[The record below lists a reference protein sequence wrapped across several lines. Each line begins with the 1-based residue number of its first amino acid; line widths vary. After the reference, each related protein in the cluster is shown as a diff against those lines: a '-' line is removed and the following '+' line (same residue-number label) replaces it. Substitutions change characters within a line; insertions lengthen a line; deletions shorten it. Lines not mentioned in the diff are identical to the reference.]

1 MEDIYK
7 IIVIEDVRKEKIIG
21 AGSLF
26 VEKKFIRDLGVC
38 GHIEDIV
45 VDKTYRG
52 KNLGKRIIE
61 LLKVLGQVNNCYK
74 VILDC
79 ADYNV
84 PFYNKCGFFVKGIEM
99 AWYINSAN
107 NVSPKL

>member
-1 MEDIYK
+1 MYK
-7 IIVIEDVRKEKIIG
+7 IIVVEDIKRGKIVG
-21 AGSLF
+21 AGTVLIERKF
-26 VEKKFIRDLGVC
+26 VRDLGLC

-52 KNLGKRIIE
+52 KNLGKRVIE
-61 LLKVLGQVNNCYK
+61 LLKSLAQVNNCYK

-84 PFYNKCGFFVKGIEM
+84 PFYNKCGFFVKECQM
-99 AWYINSAN
+99 AWYIDQQAQ
-107 NVSPKL
+107 PKL

>member
-1 MEDIYK
+1 MYK
-7 IIVIEDVRKEKIIG
+7 IIVVEDLRKEKIIG
-21 AGSLF
+21 AGSLII
-26 VEKKFIRDLGVC
+26 EKKFIRDLGIA

-52 KNLGKRIIE
+52 KNLGKRVIE
-61 LLKVLGQVNNCYK
+61 LLKALAEANNCYK

-84 PFYNKCGFFVKGIEM
+84 PFYNKCGFFVKGVEM
-99 AWYINSAN
+99 AWYKPQ
-107 NVSPKL
+107 PKL

>member
-1 MEDIYK
+1 MYK
-7 IIVIEDVRKEKIIG
+7 IIVIEDVRSERIIG
-21 AGSLF
+21 AGSLII
-26 VEKKFIRDLGVC
+26 EKKFIRDLGTS

-61 LLKVLGQVNNCYK
+61 LLKGIAQVNECYK

-84 PFYNKCGFFVKGIEM
+84 AFYNKCGFYVKGVEM
-99 AWYINSAN
+99 AWYINQSAQ
-107 NVSPKL
+107 PKL